1 MTEPFQTIAV
11 ILAGF
16 ACGFINTLAGSGSL
30 ITLPLLIF
38 LGLPAPVANGTNR
51 VAIVIQNIVGVTS
64 FKQQKVLEIG
74 LASKLAV
81 PAVLGA
87 IVGANI
93 AVDMNAIVM
102 ERVIGALMLAMIPVI
117 MWKPG
122 AWLEKQA
129 ESTDRTNSWPV
140 MLIFFLIGMYGGFVQ
155 AGVGIFLLIGLVYA
169 GQFDLVKGN
178 AIKVFVV
185 LCFTIFA
192 LGVFLV
198 NGYVDWKIG
207 LTLAIGNGLGAM
219 VASRL
224 AVKRGEKFVKLVLLI
239 AILIGATKLLGIAFV

>member
-64 FKQQKVLEIG
+64 FRQQKVLEIG
-74 LASKLAV
+74 LASKLAA

-102 ERVIGALMLAMIPVI
+102 ERVIGTLMLAMVPVI

-122 AWLEKQA
+122 AWLEKKTKSA
-129 ESTDRTNSWPV
+129 DRTNSWPV
-140 MLIFFLIGMYGGFVQ
+140 MLIFFLIGVYGGFVQ

-178 AIKVFVV
+178 AIKVFIV

-192 LGVFLV
+192 LGVFVV

-224 AVKRGEKFVKLVLLI
+224 AVKRGEKFVRLVLLI

>member
-185 LCFTIFA
+185 LCCTIFA

>member
-1 MTEPFQTIAV
+1 M
-11 ILAGF
+11 
-16 ACGFINTLAGSGSL
+16 
-30 ITLPLLIF
+30 
-38 LGLPAPVANGTNR
+38 
-51 VAIVIQNIVGVTS
+51 
-64 FKQQKVLEIG
+64 
-74 LASKLAV
+74 
-81 PAVLGA
+81 
-87 IVGANI
+87 
-93 AVDMNAIVM
+93 
-102 ERVIGALMLAMIPVI
+102 
-117 MWKPG
+117 
-122 AWLEKQA
+122 
-129 ESTDRTNSWPV
+129 
-140 MLIFFLIGMYGGFVQ
+140 Q

-178 AIKVFVV
+178 AIKVFIV

-207 LTLAIGNGLGAM
+207 LTLAVGNGLGAM

>member
-1 MTEPFQTIAV
+1 MIEPFQTIAV
-11 ILAGF
+11 ISAGF

-64 FKQQKVLEIG
+64 FKQQKVLDIRV
-74 LASKLAV
+74 ASKLAV

-93 AVDMNAIVM
+93 AVDMNAIIM
-102 ERVIGALMLAMIPVI
+102 ERVIGALMLAMVPVI

-122 AWLEKQA
+122 AWLKKQA
-129 ESTDRTNSWPV
+129 VSVDRTNSLPV
-140 MLIFFLIGMYGGFVQ
+140 MVIFFLIGVYGGFVQ

-178 AIKVFVV
+178 AIKVFIV

-207 LTLAIGNGLGAM
+207 LTLAVGNGLGAM

>member
-224 AVKRGEKFVKLVLLI
+224 AVKRGEKFVKLVLLV